1 MTRHCAKSGFAKA
14 PLVLAGA
21 VLAACSGTSGPA
33 AHEWQAVYDTIGD
46 TIVVRTESGSVWG
59 DTAELVADLTIGQ
72 FEGPDEYMFGR
83 VRSLA
88 VSADGAIYLFDSHAK
103 ELRKYGPDGVYLGK
117 LGREGGGPGEHK
129 GPDGGL
135 AVLPDGRVLLRDPSN
150 ARISVFAPDGEF
162 LESWRIRGGF
172 NTSNPL
178 TVDTAGNAHV
188 FLLLDYEADVTEW
201 EFGLVRYD
209 PTGAPGDTV
218 AAPTWDYE
226 EPALVARHIDGD
238 DQSTSVNSVPF
249 SPQEQWTFSPLGY
262 MVGGVATRYSFDLFI
277 APDHTLRIERLNWQ
291 PAPVLS
297 EEKAERERIMTANM
311 RRTEPGWRW
320 NGPPI
325 PDTKPPYTGFY
336 VGAHGRIWV
345 QLHQEA
351 YQIEP
356 AEPERELAPGEIP
369 ERTWLEP
376 VAFDVFEPTGRYLG
390 MVHAPKGFSTYPT
403 PVIRGDTV
411 WAVVRDDLD
420 VPYINR
426 FHIEHGRE
434 TS

>member
-1 MTRHCAKSGFAKA
+1 MTRLKVSLGIARTS
-14 PLVLAGA
+14 LALA
-21 VLAACSGTSGPA
+21 SALLAACSGTSGPA
-33 AHEWQAVYDTIGD
+33 AHEWQAAYDTIGD

-88 VSADGAIYLFDSHAK
+88 VAADGAIYLFDSHAK

-117 LGREGGGPGEHK
+117 FGREGGGPGEHK
-129 GPDGGL
+129 RPDGGL
-135 AVLPDGRVLLRDPSN
+135 AVLPDGRVLLRDPPN
-150 ARISVFAPDGEF
+150 ARISVFAPGGEF

-178 TVDTAGNAHV
+178 PVDSAGNAYV

-201 EFGLVRYD
+201 QFGLVSYD
-209 PTGAPGDTV
+209 PAGNPGDTI
-218 AAPTWDYE
+218 AAPRWDFE
-226 EPALVARHIDGD
+226 EPQLVARHIDGD

-249 SPQEQWTFSPLGY
+249 SPQQDWTFSPLGY
-262 MVGGVATRYSFDLFI
+262 MVGGVSTRYAFDLFL

-291 PAPVLS
+291 PAPVLAA
-297 EEKAERERIMTANM
+297 EKAERERIMIANM
-311 RRTEPGWRW
+311 RQTEPGWRW

-325 PDTKPPYTGFY
+325 PDAKPPYTGFY
-336 VGAHGRIWV
+336 VGAQGRIWV

-351 YQIEP
+351 YQIELV
-356 AEPERELAPGEIP
+356 EPERQLAPGEIP
-369 ERTWLEP
+369 ERTWFEP
-376 VAFDVFEPTGRYLG
+376 VAFDVFEPNGRYLG
-390 MVHAPKGFSTYPT
+390 MVRAPT

-411 WAVVRDDLD
+411 WAVVRDELD
-420 VPYINR
+420 VPYITR
-426 FHIEHGRE
+426 FHIDHGRE
-434 TS
+434 TT